1 MAPLI
6 LITGGCRS
14 GKSGFGQRLAENIPG
29 RRLFIATCPC
39 LDEEMAAR
47 ISRHQ
52 QDRKDKGWLTVEE
65 PLAPMDAVNGAKP
78 GTTILLDCL
87 TLWISNL
94 LFAAEN
100 IGRELTE
107 ERITQ
112 HALQLATV
120 ARNHEGTVLMV
131 TNEVGLG
138 IVPENAVARRY
149 RDLVGRCNQT
159 LAAAADQVYLV
170 SCGIPLQLKR
180 SVNDHE
186 EYKQHLLSGGN
197 IS

>member
-14 GKSGFGQRLAENIPG
+14 GKSGFGQQLAEGIPG
-29 RRLFIATCPC
+29 ERLFIATCPS
-39 LDEEMAAR
+39 LDEEMAGR

-52 QDRKDKGWLTVEE
+52 QDRKNKGWQTVEE
-65 PLAPMDAVNGAKP
+65 PLVAADVINAAAPGM
-78 GTTILLDCL
+78 TILLDCL

-100 IGRELTE
+100 EGRELTE
-107 ERITQ
+107 DLMTVEASR
-112 HALQLATV
+112 LAAA

-138 IVPENAVARRY
+138 IVPENALARRY
-149 RDLVGRCNQT
+149 RDLVGRSNQI
-159 LAAAADQVYLV
+159 LASTADQVYLV
-170 SCGIPLQLKR
+170 SCGIPLQLK
-180 SVNDHE
+180 
-186 EYKQHLLSGGN
+186 
-197 IS
+197 